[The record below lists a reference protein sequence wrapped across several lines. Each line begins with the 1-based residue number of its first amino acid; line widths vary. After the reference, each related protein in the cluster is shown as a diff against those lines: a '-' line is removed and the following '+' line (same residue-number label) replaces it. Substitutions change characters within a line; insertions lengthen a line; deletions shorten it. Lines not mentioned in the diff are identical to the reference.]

1 MRVVSIVIVA
11 LVGGVFGSG
20 LFASTKTARGQF
32 ASNVVTEGC
41 LSPVGICTAGSLTG
55 SLKGDFTFTATSLV
69 PTPDVAT
76 TGVLFYSGDLRLE
89 TKSGVLHCSDAG
101 AFESIGDGAVSSVC
115 TIVAG
120 TGEFAGVTGEIQFL
134 GNFTA
139 ASGGDGEYRAVL
151 TTP

>member
-1 MRVVSIVIVA
+1 M
-11 LVGGVFGSG
+11 F
-20 LFASTKTARGQF
+20 
-32 ASNVVTEGC
+32 
-41 LSPVGICTAGSLTG
+41 
-55 SLKGDFTFTATSLV
+55 
-69 PTPDVAT
+69 
-76 TGVLFYSGDLRLE
+76 FYSGDLTLE
-89 TKSGVLHCSDAG
+89 TKSGTVHCKDAD

-139 ASGGDGEYRAVL
+139 AAGGDGEYRAVL